1 MPYPER
7 FAVCPWMAVASC
19 SVTGV
24 CSFCRRHRVCWRGCR
39 GRAEAKARRD
49 ELTIAAIARRADVS
63 RKFIYAHSDL
73 RTQIEQRAVQ
83 ATTCDT
89 SSAVAGGQVSVA
101 SLRADAANAEAQNRR
116 LGQPAAVA
124 RAATL

>member
-1 MPYPER
+1 MLSAER

-24 CSFCRRHRVCWRGCR
+24 CSCCRCHRVCWRGCR
-39 GRAEAKARRD
+39 GRAEAKARRH
-49 ELTIAAIARRADVS
+49 ELTIAAIARRAGVS
-63 RKFIYAHSDL
+63 RKFIYAHPDL
-73 RTQIEQRAVQ
+73 RTQIEHRAVR

-101 SLRADAANAEAQNRR
+101 SLRADAANAEAQKTST
-116 LGQPAAVA
+116 GPAAAIA